1 MVVGKQRTALLAG
14 FIGNVVEWYDFA
26 LYGYMAGIL
35 AVLFFPEQSKTAGL
49 IATYGIFA
57 AGFLMRPL
65 GSAVFGWLGDTI
77 GRSRTMMISVIMM
90 VVPTVFLGVL
100 PTHETIGIWA
110 PVLLVIIRL
119 VQGLS
124 VGGEFSSSVTYL
136 VETAEDGRRGYAG
149 SWANT
154 GSMVGMLLGAGAAAL
169 LTGLLTA
176 DEVNSWGWRIPFLL
190 GGLIGGVAIFLRRN
204 LPQSQHF
211 KRHDRKRPKTSPLI
225 QAFTTNRLEM
235 IQASLFASAY
245 GVLFYIPLVYLPE
258 WLHDQTGME
267 RHQALQINTGGTL
280 LLLLLIPVSGW
291 LGDRFIRR
299 THFIAGAMLCSAL
312 LAIPLYT
319 WLLED
324 GIWGAIIV
332 QTIMVVILAVPLG
345 SAPAMFVEL
354 FPPAD
359 RLSGYSVSYNL
370 GLGVI
375 GGATPMFA
383 TWLIDVSGFT
393 VAPAGMLV
401 VGSLLAFAVMLWM
414 KDRSR
419 EPLR

>member
-1 MVVGKQRTALLAG
+1 MVVGKRRTALLAG

-26 LYGYMAGIL
+26 LYGFMAGII
-35 AVLFFPEQSKTAGL
+35 ASLFFPEQSRTAGL

-77 GRSRTMMISVIMM
+77 GSSRTMMISVIMM
-90 VVPTVFLGVL
+90 VVPTVCLGLL

-169 LTGLLTA
+169 LTGLLSA

-190 GGLIGGVAIFLRRN
+190 GGVIGGVAIFLRRK
-204 LPQSQHF
+204 LPKSQHL
-211 KRHDRKRPKTSPLI
+211 KRYHSERPETSPLI

-235 IQASLFASAY
+235 LQATLFASAY
-245 GVLFYIPLVYLPE
+245 GVMFYIPLVYLPE
-258 WLHDQTGME
+258 WLHDQTGMT
-267 RHQALQINTGGTL
+267 RHIALQINTGGTA
-280 LLLLLIPVSGW
+280 LLLLLIPLSGW
-291 LGDRFIRR
+291 LGDRFMRR
-299 THFIAGAMLCSAL
+299 THFIAAAMLCLAL
-312 LAIPLYT
+312 LAFPLYT
-319 WLLED
+319 WLLGD

-332 QTIMVVILAVPLG
+332 QAIMVVILAVPLG
-345 SAPAMFVEL
+345 SAPALFVEL
-354 FPPAD
+354 FPAAD

-375 GGATPMFA
+375 GGATPMIA
-383 TWLIDVSGFT
+383 TWLIHVSGST
-393 VAPAGMLV
+393 IAPAGMLV
-401 VGSLLAFAVMLWM
+401 VASLIALTMMVWM

>member
-1 MVVGKQRTALLAG
+1 MVVGKRKTALMAG

-26 LYGYMAGIL
+26 LYGYMAGII
-35 AVLFFPEQSKTAGL
+35 AVLFFPEQNKTAGL

-90 VVPTVFLGVL
+90 VLPTVSLGVL
-100 PTHETIGIWA
+100 PTFDTIGVWA
-110 PVLLVIIRL
+110 PALLVMIRL
-119 VQGLS
+119 IQGLS

-154 GSMVGMLLGAGAAAL
+154 GSMVGMLLGAGAAAAV
-169 LTGLLTA
+169 TGLLSA
-176 DEVNSWGWRIPFLL
+176 DEVTSWGWRIPFLL
-190 GGLIGGVAIFLRRN
+190 GGLIGGVAIFIRRK

-211 KRHDRKRPKTSPLI
+211 KRHDRKRPETSPLV
-225 QAFTTNRLEM
+225 QAFTTNRLE
-235 IQASLFASAY
+235 ITQAFLFASAY
-245 GVLFYIPLVYLPE
+245 GVIFYIPLVYLPE
-258 WLHDQTGME
+258 WLHDQTGMA
-267 RHQALQINTGGTL
+267 RHLALQINAGGTA
-280 LLLLLIPVSGW
+280 LLLLLIPLSGW
-291 LGDRFIRR
+291 LGDRLIRR
-299 THFIAGAMLCSAL
+299 TYFIAAAMLCMAI
-312 LAIPLYT
+312 LAFPLYT
-319 WLLED
+319 WLLGD

-332 QTIMVVILAVPLG
+332 QGVMMLILAVPLG

-370 GLGVI
+370 GLGVV
-375 GGATPMFA
+375 GGATPMVA
-383 TWLIDVSGFT
+383 TWLVHVSGFAI
-393 VAPAGMLV
+393 APAAILV
-401 VGSLLAFAVMLWM
+401 AASLLAFTVMLWI

-419 EPLR
+419 APLR

>member
-1 MVVGKQRTALLAG
+1 MVVGKRKTALMAG

-26 LYGYMAGIL
+26 LYGYMAGVI

-57 AGFLMRPL
+57 AGFVMRPL

-90 VVPTVFLGVL
+90 VLPTVLLGVL
-100 PTHETIGIWA
+100 PTHETIGLWA
-110 PVLLVIIRL
+110 PVLLVMIRL

-136 VETAEDGRRGYAG
+136 VETAEDDRRGYAG

-154 GSMVGMLLGAGAAAL
+154 GSMVGMLLGAGAAASI
-169 LTGLLTA
+169 TGLLSA
-176 DEVNSWGWRIPFLL
+176 DEVTSWGWRIPFLL
-190 GGLIGGVAIFLRRN
+190 GGLIGGVAIFLRRK

-211 KRHDRKRPKTSPLI
+211 KRHDRKRPETSPLI
-225 QAFTTNRLEM
+225 QAFTTNRLAM
-235 IQASLFASAY
+235 IQAILFASAY

-258 WLHDQTGME
+258 WLHDQTGMA
-267 RHQALQINTGGTL
+267 RHLALQINTGGTA

-291 LGDRFIRR
+291 LGYRLIRR
-299 THFIAGAMLCSAL
+299 TYFIAAAMLCLAL
-312 LAIPLYT
+312 LAFPLYT
-319 WLLED
+319 WLLGD
-324 GIWGAIIV
+324 GMWGAIIV
-332 QTIMVVILAVPLG
+332 QGIMMVILAVPLG

-354 FPPAD
+354 FPAAD

-383 TWLIDVSGFT
+383 TWLIHVSGFT
-393 VAPAGMLV
+393 NAPAGMLV
-401 VGSLLAFAVMLWM
+401 GASLLAFTVMLWI

>member
-1 MVVGKQRTALLAG
+1 MAIEKQKTALMAG

-26 LYGYMAGIL
+26 LYGYMAGII
-35 AVLFFPEQSKTAGL
+35 AMLFFPEQNKTAGL

-57 AGFLMRPL
+57 AGFLMRPF

-77 GRSRTMMISVIMM
+77 GRIRTMMLSVVMM
-90 VVPTVFLGVL
+90 VL
-100 PTHETIGIWA
+100 PTIALGLLPTFDTIGIWA
-110 PVLLVIIRL
+110 PVLLVLIRL
-119 VQGLS
+119 IQGLS

-136 VETAEDGRRGYAG
+136 VETAEDGRRGFAG

-154 GSMVGMLLGAGAAAL
+154 GSMVGMLFGAGAAATT
-169 LTGLLTA
+169 TGLLSI
-176 DEVNSWGWRIPFLL
+176 DDVNSWGWRIPFLF
-190 GGLIGGVAIFLRRN
+190 GGVIGGIAIFLRRN
-204 LPQSQHF
+204 LPQSPHF
-211 KRHDRKRPKTSPLI
+211 KQHDNNRPKTSPLM

-235 IQASLFASAY
+235 IQAILFASAY
-245 GVLFYIPLVYLPE
+245 GMLFYIPLVYVPE
-258 WLHDQTGME
+258 WLHDHTNMA
-267 RHQALQINTGGTL
+267 RHTALLINTGGSA
-280 LLLLLIPVSGW
+280 LLLLLIPLSGW
-291 LGDRFIRR
+291 IGDRLIRR
-299 THFIAGAMLCSAL
+299 THFIAIAMFCFAI
-312 LAIPLYT
+312 LAFPLYT
-319 WLLED
+319 WLLKD

-332 QTIMVVILAVPLG
+332 QVIMMFILAVPLG

-354 FPPAD
+354 FPSAD

-383 TWLIDVSGFT
+383 TWLIQISGFAI
-393 VAPAGMLV
+393 APAGMLLV
-401 VGSLLAFAVMLWM
+401 ASLLAFVAMAWI

>member
-26 LYGYMAGIL
+26 LYGYMAGII
-35 AVLFFPEQSKTAGL
+35 AVLFFPEQSTTAGL

-57 AGFLMRPL
+57 AGFLMRPI

-90 VVPTVFLGVL
+90 VVPTVLLGVL

-110 PVLLVIIRL
+110 PMLLVIIRL

-136 VETAEDGRRGYAG
+136 VETAEDGQRGFAG

-169 LTGLLTA
+169 LTGLLSA
-176 DEVNSWGWRIPFLL
+176 DEVASWGWRIPFLL
-190 GGLIGGVAIFLRRN
+190 GGIIGGVAIFLRRK
-204 LPQSQHF
+204 LPQSEHF
-211 KRHDRKRPKTSPLI
+211 KRHHHERAQTSPLI
-225 QAFTTNRLEM
+225 QAFTINRLEM
-235 IQASLFASAY
+235 TQAFLFASAY

-258 WLHDQTGME
+258 WLHEQTGMA
-267 RHQALQINTGGTL
+267 RHLALQINAGGTAL
-280 LLLLLIPVSGW
+280 LLFLIPVSGW
-291 LGDRFIRR
+291 LGDRLIPR
-299 THFIAGAMLCSAL
+299 TYLIAAAMLCFAL
-312 LAIPLYT
+312 LAIPMYT

-324 GIWGAIIV
+324 GVWGAILV
-332 QTIMVVILAVPLG
+332 QATMVVILAVPLG

-354 FPPAD
+354 FPASD
-359 RLSGYSVSYNL
+359 RLSGYSISYNL

-383 TWLIDVSGFT
+383 TWLIDFSGFSI
-393 VAPAGMLV
+393 APAGMLV
-401 VGSLLAFAVMLWM
+401 VASLMALTVMLWM